1 MKKIILILLAATAV
15 LAACNK
21 SESPLK
27 NSTRISFVA
36 SLDAPE
42 GAVPSAAPSRTE
54 LVPGNNVHWIAGD
67 QITIFDGETNE
78 CYTTTDDGASATFE
92 ADIENPGPWYALYPY
107 NPNAVITGSG
117 NITTTLPAVQR
128 AKAGS
133 FADELNISIAKTETS
148 TLEFKNFPSYLKFQV
163 PAANIKRVT
172 IKGAD
177 NEPLAGKVQ
186 IKMSSSNVP
195 IIQDIKSGANVVT
208 LLPPAGNSTFATGV
222 DYYIAVFPGT
232 LEHGFWLLFT
242 YNDNTIG
249 VSSTTNSAP
258 FARNTILNIGTPTLA
273 QPTDVINFRDA
284 VLISEYGSSFT
295 VADAAATTSLSAA
308 VKSGAV
314 CLDDLVYFGLT
325 GGLAGFASNTSL
337 KSIILPSGITSMNS
351 TSFSGCSSLE
361 CVVFNDGFTGI
372 AKQALENN
380 SSLNSLLIPSTLSSI
395 SGNAFTG
402 AGNLDMYFLGSTPP
416 ATVTP
421 SAFKSPSVY
430 SFYIPA
436 GSTSDYT
443 TRFASCTGTINY
455 IEY

>member
-1 MKKIILILLAATAV
+1 MKKSIIILLAATVA

-21 SESPLK
+21 SENPSK
-27 NSTRISFVA
+27 NSVRISFVA
-36 SLDAPE
+36 TMDAPD
-42 GAVPSAAPSRTE
+42 GANPSRTE
-54 LVPGNNVHWIAGD
+54 LVVPGNQINWISGD
-67 QITIFDGETNE
+67 QITIFDGLANE
-78 CYTTTDDGASATFE
+78 CYTTTDEGASATFE
-92 ADIENPGPWYALYPY
+92 ADIESGGPYYALYPY
-107 NPNAVITGSG
+107 DANAVITGSG
-117 NITTTLPAVQR
+117 NITTTLLPIQR

-133 FADELNISIAKTETS
+133 FADELNISVAKSETAEL
-148 TLEFKNFPSYLKFQV
+148 TFKNVLSYLKFRV

-172 IKGAD
+172 LKGAD
-177 NEPLAGKVQ
+177 NESIAGKFQ
-186 IKMSSSNVP
+186 IKVASSGFP

-208 LLPPAGNSTFATGV
+208 LLPPAGDAVFATGV
-222 DYYIAVFPGT
+222 DYYIAVLPGT
-232 LEHGFWLLFT
+232 LTNGFWLLFT

-249 VSSTTNSAP
+249 VSSTANSAP

-361 CVVFNDGFTGI
+361 CVVFNDGFAGI

-380 SSLNSLLIPSTLSSI
+380 SSLNSLLIPSSLSSI

-402 AGNLDMYFLGSTPP
+402 AGNLDLYFLGSTPP
-416 ATVTP
+416 ATVTA

-436 GSTSDYT
+436 GSTSDYS